1 MTAFFGAVFIFIGLL
16 DCIVLALIKLVNDT
30 NKLAQA
36 VKRLIET
43 LHDLWKKKI
52 EQIKSRLITFGGVD
66 SDF

>member
-36 VKRLIET
+36 VKRLIKT
-43 LHDLWKKKI
+43 IHDLWKKK
-52 EQIKSRLITFGGVD
+52 
-66 SDF
+66 